1 AIQLRFRQRISAVM
15 LYGIL
20 RGNHQ
25 KGLRQRVGMRIHR
38 DLALVHCL
46 KKGRL
51 RFRRSA
57 VDLIYQQNVGE
68 YGATFELE
76 LLLHSRVDRNS
87 NHVGRE
93 HIAGEL
99 NSLKTAIDCPRQRL
113 TESSL
118 ANSWNAFYEQ
128 VSAGKNGD
136 QRQPN
141 PVIFAANDFSKGGFE
156 LRCSMGGDSGRF
168 WRH

>member
-1 AIQLRFRQRISAVM
+1 M

-25 KGLRQRVGMRIHR
+25 KGLWQRIRMRVYR
-38 DLALVHCL
+38 NLPFVHCL
-46 KKGRL
+46 KKRRL

-57 VDLIYQQNVGE
+57 VDLICQQNVGE
-68 YGATFELE
+68 QGAAFELE
-76 LLLHSRVDRNS
+76 LLLHGRVDRNS
-87 NHVGRE
+87 NHVGWQ

-99 NSLKTAIDCPRQRL
+99 NSLKAAIDCSRQRL

-136 QRQPN
+136 QRQPDH
-141 PVIFAANDFSKGGFE
+141 VIFAANDFSEGSFA
-156 LRCSMGGDSGRF
+156 
-168 WRH
+168 